1 MYCSYNLTI
10 CCKDDCFN
18 KNIII
23 IIIIQKTSILH
34 KVSINGKDLTYRAHS
49 LSKRLQ
55 TEQVNLVAF

>member
-23 IIIIQKTSILH
+23 IIQNTSILH